1 MNIRSALLLA
11 STLLL
16 VSCNNSGTG
25 DISSPDQRAIDA
37 RAVANAGCIFEDHQ
51 LCAQLI
57 DKRSSVAQ
65 FFARGTNSNLNERKK
80 KVGKR
85 SLTTRIVDAAA
96 SIRQCNKTEAAT
108 IALVQKMEI
117 AGLDFSV
124 QATSPVSP
132 TSYCFLSQLE
142 G

>member
-1 MNIRSALLLA
+1 MKIRTSMLLVSSLM
-11 STLLL
+11 L
-16 VSCNNSGTG
+16 VSCNSGGTEG
-25 DISSPDQRAIDA
+25 ISASDQRAIDA

-57 DKRSSVAQ
+57 DKRSAVAQ
-65 FFARGTNSNLNERKK
+65 FFSPVSGTNLKERQK

-96 SIRQCNKTEAAT
+96 SIRQCNRTEAAT

-117 AGLDFSV
+117 ADLEFSV

-132 TSYCFLSQLE
+132 TSYCFLSRLE